1 LIDNHCGRSDRI
13 NGVAGI
19 QEINL
24 QGKAASCGNI
34 VRIHPGDQW
43 GGSNA
48 QTLVQRGDKPLVV
61 GMPDETDAP
70 VTKRGNDLRGSVG
83 GSVINH
89 QQFEIPEC
97 LSKDA
102 SDRVPDESGGIECRH
117 QDGDRG

>member
-1 LIDNHCGRSDRI
+1 
-13 NGVAGI
+13 
-19 QEINL
+19 
-24 QGKAASCGNI
+24 
-34 VRIHPGDQW
+34 
-43 GGSNA
+43 
-48 QTLVQRGDKPLVV
+48 
-61 GMPDETDAP
+61 MPDETDAP

-102 SDRVPDESGGIECRH
+102 SDRVPDERGGIECRH